1 MKTNQITSKRKS
13 SSQLY
18 IDALQE
24 NYAKVN
30 VIRVDFGYKKPFSDD
45 ITLEDANKD
54 LKQMLTNRRSKP
66 SIFKHNI
73 GYEFKRELTEAKGAH
88 IHGFIYFNGHEVKN
102 DIAKAKQICN
112 YWNKEITKGKG
123 SAYNCNLN
131 ADKYQYNGIG
141 MIDHTDK
148 EKRVNLDKA
157 VEYICKDEQ
166 VVKSSD
172 NSKTVAYTRG
182 NMPKKKSNAGRPRN
196 EK

>member
-1 MKTNQITSKRKS
+1 MLYYKYNFDKSNKKLSVIEVTKTDLGGCFCITNS
-13 SSQLY
+13 
-18 IDALQE
+18 
-24 NYAKVN
+24 
-30 VIRVDFGYKKPFSDD
+30 
-45 ITLEDANKD
+45 
-54 LKQMLTNRRSKP
+54 
-66 SIFKHNI
+66 
-73 GYEFKRELTEAKGAH
+73 
-88 IHGFIYFNGHEVKN
+88 
-102 DIAKAKQICN
+102 CN
-112 YWNKEITKGKG
+112 YGGFTQNI
-123 SAYNCNLN
+123 
-131 ADKYQYNGIG
+131 ADKYKYNGIG